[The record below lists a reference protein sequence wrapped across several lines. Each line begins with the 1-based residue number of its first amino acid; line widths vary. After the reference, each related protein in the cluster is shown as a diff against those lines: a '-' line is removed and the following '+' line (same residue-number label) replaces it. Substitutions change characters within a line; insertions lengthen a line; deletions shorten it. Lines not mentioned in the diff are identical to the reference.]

1 MIKERSAQTSQSTT
15 ADGLAEEIAGWYND
29 SMGSAI
35 NSRDLLLCLLAK
47 QRGLLDDVRLEG
59 AVVQWRAAAG
69 LSLLEILEQRGDINR
84 QQRAELESAVANQA
98 IETAVDPQSSRLREL
113 PPGVRRLLVGGAS
126 DVALATD
133 VAFDT
138 RPASPPNNA
147 GVTPLPTTL
156 TPGERFDVLQ
166 VHAQGGLGVVFL
178 ARDHEIERTV
188 ALKQIKSQW
197 ADDEDSRARFL
208 LEARITGRLEHPG
221 IVPIY
226 ALGADATG
234 RPYYAMRLIRGESLL
249 EVLSRFHT
257 TDVASKLNE
266 RMPELRKLLQRFVD
280 VCNAVDYAHSKGVIH
295 RDLKPSN
302 IMVGKYGETLV
313 VDWGLAK
320 VIGSDEDV
328 ALTTRMVRQPESEG
342 GATSTRIGTTIGTP
356 AYMSPEQAA
365 GRNDELGPPT
375 DIYSLGA
382 TLYHMLTG
390 ELPHADDDDMG
401 VMIARAEHG
410 KVISASIAA
419 PWLPRPL
426 ASICMKAL
434 SLAPEGRYVSARAL
448 SDDVERWLGDEPV
461 RAHRESVS
469 ERVYRWTRTHRTL
482 ATSLFVGYLV
492 ATIAIIIG
500 SFGWSYLRVQ
510 QEERKQRANSAA
522 AVEAEDS
529 PSNRPSST
537 E

>member
-1 MIKERSAQTSQSTT
+1 MGPSA
-15 ADGLAEEIAGWYND
+15 
-29 SMGSAI
+29 
-35 NSRDLLLCLLAK
+35 NSRDILLCLLAK
-47 QRGLLDDVRLEG
+47 QRGLLNDAQLEG
-59 AVVQWRAAAG
+59 AVLDWQATPQRP
-69 LSLLEILEQRGDINR
+69 LLEVLETRGSLTV
-84 QQRAELESAVANQA
+84 QQRAELEATLDRHA
-98 IETAVDPQSSRLREL
+98 IETVVDPHGSRLREL
-113 PPGVRRLLVGGAS
+113 PPGVRRLLLGDAIS

-133 VAFDT
+133 VGFET
-138 RPASPPNNA
+138 RPAAAAAKPSGA
-147 GVTPLPTTL
+147 AASVSL

-178 ARDHEIERTV
+178 ARDHEIDRTV

-249 EVLSRFHT
+249 EVLSRFHA
-257 TDVASKLNE
+257 TDVASRLNE

-342 GATSTRIGTTIGTP
+342 GATTTRIGTTIGTP

-382 TLYHMLTG
+382 TLYHLLTG
-390 ELPHADDDDMG
+390 ELPHADDEDMG

-410 KVISASIAA
+410 RVIPPNVPA
-419 PWLPRPL
+419 PWLPKPL
-426 ASICMKAL
+426 ASICLKAL

-448 SDDVERWLGDEPV
+448 ADDIERWLGDEPV
-461 RAHRESVS
+461 RAHRESIG

-492 ATIAIIIG
+492 ATVAIIIG

-522 AVEAEDS
+522 SSVAGELRGDSTAAES
-529 PSNRPSST
+529 ASN
-537 E
+537 

>member
-1 MIKERSAQTSQSTT
+1 
-15 ADGLAEEIAGWYND
+15 
-29 SMGSAI
+29 MGSAI
-35 NSRDLLLCLLAK
+35 NSREVLICLLVK
-47 QRGLLDDVRLEG
+47 QRGIVDDVRLEG
-59 AVVQWRAAAG
+59 AVMQWQDGMG
-69 LSLLEILEQRGDINR
+69 LSLLEVLEQRGDVTT
-84 QQRAELESAVANQA
+84 QQREELESAVANQPA
-98 IETAVDPQSSRLREL
+98 ERSVDPQSSRLREL
-113 PPGVRRLLVGGAS
+113 PPGVRRLLIGGVS
-126 DVALATD
+126 DVTLATD
-133 VAFDT
+133 VGFET
-138 RPASPPNNA
+138 RPASPPNKPGA
-147 GVTPLPTTL
+147 AATPTSL

-178 ARDHEIERTV
+178 ARDHEIDRTV

-226 ALGADATG
+226 ALGADASG

-249 EVLSRFHT
+249 EVLNRFHA

-320 VIGSDEDV
+320 VIGSDEDI

-365 GRNDELGPPT
+365 GRNDELGPST
-375 DIYSLGA
+375 DVYSLGA
-382 TLYHMLTG
+382 TLYHLLTG
-390 ELPHADDDDMG
+390 ELPHADDADIG

-410 KVISASIAA
+410 KVIPPNVPA

-426 ASICMKAL
+426 ASICLKAL
-434 SLAPEGRYVSARAL
+434 AQSPEARYVSARAL

-492 ATIAIIIG
+492 ATVAIIIG
-500 SFGWSYLRVQ
+500 TFGWSYLRVQ
-510 QEERKQRANSAA
+510 QEERKQRAGAA
-522 AVEAEDS
+522 ASETDDA
-529 PSNRPSST
+529 ST
-537 E
+537 ERRPTTDRENAARE

>member
-1 MIKERSAQTSQSTT
+1 MRPSA
-15 ADGLAEEIAGWYND
+15 
-29 SMGSAI
+29 
-35 NSRDLLLCLLAK
+35 NSRDILLCLLAK
-47 QRGLLDDVRLEG
+47 QRGLLSDVELEG
-59 AVVQWRAAAG
+59 AVLEWQASPQRALLDVLETRG
-69 LSLLEILEQRGDINR
+69 SLTR
-84 QQRAELESAVANQA
+84 QQRAELEATLNRHA
-98 IETAVDPQSSRLREL
+98 IETAVDPHGSRLREL
-113 PPGVRRLLVGGAS
+113 PPGVRRLLLGEPVS

-133 VAFDT
+133 VGFET
-138 RPASPPNNA
+138 RPAAAA
-147 GVTPLPTTL
+147 GKQGGIAAPATL
-156 TPGERFDVLQ
+156 MPGERFDVLQ

-178 ARDHEIERTV
+178 ARDHEIDRTV

-226 ALGADATG
+226 AFGADATG

-249 EVLSRFHT
+249 EVLDRFHASE
-257 TDVASKLNE
+257 VASRLNE

-342 GATSTRIGTTIGTP
+342 GATSTRVGAMIGTP

-382 TLYHMLTG
+382 TLYHLLTG
-390 ELPHADDDDMG
+390 ELPHADDDDVG

-410 KVISASIAA
+410 RIIPPHVPA
-419 PWLPRPL
+419 PWLPKPL
-426 ASICMKAL
+426 ASICVKAL
-434 SLAPEGRYVSARAL
+434 ALAPEGRYVSARAL
-448 SDDVERWLGDEPV
+448 SDDIERWLADEPV
-461 RAHRESVS
+461 RAHRESLS

-492 ATIAIIIG
+492 ATVAIIIG

-510 QEERKQRANSAA
+510 QEERKQRANSAPA
-522 AVEAEDS
+522 AVDDEQRGDS
-529 PSNRPSST
+529 TPADSAS